1 MPKFASLSSAQFIAT
16 FFIKSLNAAA
26 GRKGSLTVGSAIVF
40 AACAIFYFLLPTATV
55 YVYPAIALL
64 GIGCAIVMVV
74 SQQLQAD
81 LVGQNTTQGAFVY
94 GAHSFADK
102 LSNGVAIFVVQ
113 KINGDANTYVRE
125 FLVFVPA
132 AAMLLALLFTYL
144 LDLALMDGG
153 GEGGESQASAKAAKA
168 AATAGAGVSA
178 APTPRRALAD
188 RMDSKMYQ
196 PISSSIE

>member
-1 MPKFASLSSAQFIAT
+1 
-16 FFIKSLNAAA
+16 
-26 GRKGSLTVGSAIVF
+26 
-40 AACAIFYFLLPTATV
+40 
-55 YVYPAIALL
+55 
-64 GIGCAIVMVV
+64 MVV

-113 KINGDANTYVRE
+113 KINGDANSYVRE
-125 FLVFVPA
+125 FLVFMPA

-153 GEGGESQASAKAAKA
+153 GGGQSDDSQTRVK
-168 AATAGAGVSA
+168 AATAGAGASA

-188 RMDSKMYQ
+188 RMDSKLYQ